1 MSKKLWYKKP
11 ADKWVDGL
19 PLGNGTLGAMV
30 LGNVFNERIALNE
43 DTLWTGF
50 PKDKTNYSSKNYLDE
65 VRNLINN
72 EKYYEAQEII
82 NEKMLSSYTEAY
94 MPLGNIL
101 LDFYYEDNNFSNY
114 TRELDLEKA
123 LVTVKY
129 NIDNMEIKRETFIS
143 AEDKV
148 LVMKITSTK
157 EKSLDFDLSLNSLLK
172 SKTYKDGELGLILK
186 GIAPID
192 NLPSYVDNK
201 TIIYDE
207 DEELG
212 TKFYARIR
220 VKSIDGKVNVNENIL
235 KIRNSSEV
243 VLILSASTN
252 FEEFNIMQGSL
263 GRNEEA
269 LSEIIINKA
278 SEVSY
283 NELFS
288 NHLKEYTELFSR
300 VDFKLG
306 EEVAVD
312 NKDSSGQAI
321 SKEYR
326 DSSGQAI
333 AMTTINSLNESK
345 ESSGQAT
352 YIEKSNGRAIEVNKK
367 NPNEQA
373 IEVVKETHNGQAM
386 ESYKENSDGQAL
398 IVNVKESNS
407 NRQALIINEEESDG
421 QAINKKELP
430 TDERLENL
438 KNGEEDLSLITLY
451 FHYGRYLLIS
461 SSRSGSEPANLQGI
475 WNEEIKPPWS
485 SNYTININT
494 EMNYWPAEV
503 CNLSECHEPLL
514 NMIKD
519 FSISGTRTANEEF
532 NCKGW
537 TANHNSDIWRYT
549 NTVSGSCE
557 WGYWPMGGSWL
568 CQHIYEHYDFTRDI
582 EFLKEYYPVL
592 KGSANFLLSWLKED
606 KDGVLNTCP
615 STSPENNFLDYLGR
629 KCAPSKSSTMDIA
642 ITRDLFTNV
651 IKASEELNIDLEF
664 REEIKTA
671 LDKLPKY
678 KINKFGGIQEWFKDF
693 EEKEPGHRHI
703 SHLFGLYPGKEITE
717 YKNRDLIEGCKNT
730 LSRRL
735 SEGGGH
741 TGWSCAWIINFYA
754 RLKDSQEAYK
764 YLKTLLSKLTYPNL
778 FCVHPPFQI
787 DGNFGGTAGI
797 AEMLI
802 QSHTEY
808 IEILPAVPKEWKTGE
823 VKGLKA
829 RGGFIVD
836 ISWKDNKLTK
846 LNIKAIANGTCN
858 IKYRKNLEDST
869 EIEEL
874 SFLLEVGQV
883 NTIKI

>member
-30 LGNVFNERIALNE
+30 LGNVFNERLSLNE

-50 PKDKTNYSSKNYLDE
+50 PKDKTNYSSKDYLEE
-65 VRNLINN
+65 VRNLIDN

-82 NEKMLSSYTEAY
+82 NEKMLSSYTESYA
-94 MPLGNIL
+94 PLGDLL
-101 LDFYYEDNNFSNY
+101 LDFYYKDNSFSNY
-114 TRELDLEKA
+114 SRELDLEKA
-123 LVTVKY
+123 LVIVKY
-129 NIDNMEIKRETFIS
+129 NVGNIEIKREAFVS

-148 LVMKITSTK
+148 LVMKITSR
-157 EKSLDFDLSLNSLLK
+157 EELALNFDIRLKSLLK
-172 SKTYKDGELGLILK
+172 SKSYKDGEAGLKLT
-186 GIAPID
+186 GITPID
-192 NLPSYVDNK
+192 NLPSYTDNK

-207 DEELG
+207 EGKLG
-212 TKFYARIR
+212 TKFCGRLR
-220 VKSIDGKVNVNENIL
+220 VKNTNGDININEEIL
-235 KIRNSSEV
+235 EVRNATEV

-252 FEEFNIMQGSL
+252 FEEFNVMQDSL

-269 LSEIIINKA
+269 LSKIIINKA
-278 SEVSY
+278 SKLSY

-288 NHLKEYTELFSR
+288 NHLKEYSELFSR

-312 NKDSSGQAI
+312 NKYENSSGQAI
-321 SKEYR
+321 SKENKY
-326 DSSGQAI
+326 SEGQASD
-333 AMTTINSLNESK
+333 N
-345 ESSGQAT
+345 GYR
-352 YIEKSNGRAIEVNKK
+352 YIDGKSIDEKYNNG
-367 NPNEQA
+367 
-373 IEVVKETHNGQAM
+373 
-386 ESYKENSDGQAL
+386 
-398 IVNVKESNS
+398 
-407 NRQALIINEEESDG
+407 DG
-421 QAINKKELP
+421 QAIDKKDNDINGQASNNEDKDNKGQALNNGFKDGEGESLNNGYKDIDGQAIKINKELLT
-430 TDERLENL
+430 TDERLERL
-438 KNGEEDLSLITLY
+438 KSGEEDLALITLY

-475 WNEEIKPPWS
+475 WNEDVKPAWS

-503 CNLSECHEPLL
+503 CNLPECHEPLL

-519 FSISGTRTANEEF
+519 LSVSGVRTAREEF
-532 NCKGW
+532 NCNGW
-537 TANHNSDIWRYT
+537 TANHNSDIWRYS
-549 NTVSGSCE
+549 NKVLGNCE
-557 WGYWPMGGSWL
+557 WGYWPMGGPWL
-568 CQHIYEHYDFTRDI
+568 CQHIFEHYDFTRDK

-592 KGSANFLLSWLKED
+592 KGSAEFLLSWLKED
-606 KDGVLNTCP
+606 ENGILNTCP
-615 STSPENNFLDYLGR
+615 STSPENNFLDNEKR
-629 KCAPSKSSTMDIA
+629 PCAASKSSTMDIA
-642 ITRDLFTNV
+642 IIRDLFTNV
-651 IKASEELNIDLEF
+651 IKASEELNIEADF
-664 REEIKTA
+664 REKIKTA
-671 LDKLPKY
+671 MDKLPKY

-717 YKNRDLIEGCKNT
+717 YKNEALIEGCKNT

-735 SEGGGH
+735 AQGGGH

-754 RLKDSQEAYK
+754 RLKDSNLAYK
-764 YLKTLLSKLTYPNL
+764 YLKTLLNKLTYPNL

-808 IEILPAVPKEWKTGE
+808 IEILPAIPKEWKTGE

-836 ISWKDNKLTK
+836 IAWEDNKLSK
-846 LNIKAIANGTCN
+846 LKIKAIATGTCN
-858 IKYRKNLEDST
+858 IKYRRNLEDSS
-869 EIEEL
+869 EVEEL
-874 SFLLEVGQV
+874 SFLLEVGEV
-883 NTIKI
+883 NNINI

>member
-30 LGNVFNERIALNE
+30 LGSIFNERIALNE

-65 VRNLINN
+65 VRSLINN
-72 EKYYEAQEII
+72 ENYYEAQEII

-101 LDFYYEDNNFSNY
+101 LDFYYEDNNFSDY

-157 EKSLDFDLSLNSLLK
+157 EKSLNFDVRLNSLLK
-172 SKTYKDGELGLILK
+172 SNTYKDGELGLILK
-186 GIAPID
+186 GIAPVD

-207 DEELG
+207 KEELG
-212 TKFYARIR
+212 TKFSARIR
-220 VKSIDGKVNVNENIL
+220 VKSIDGNVNVNENIL
-235 KIRNSSEV
+235 NIRNSSEV

-278 SEVSY
+278 SELSY

-288 NHLKEYTELFSR
+288 NHLKDYTELFSR
-300 VDFKLG
+300 VEFNLG
-306 EEVAVD
+306 EEEI
-312 NKDSSGQAI
+312 SGQA
-321 SKEYR
+321 
-326 DSSGQAI
+326 
-333 AMTTINSLNESK
+333 
-345 ESSGQAT
+345 
-352 YIEKSNGRAIEVNKK
+352 V
-367 NPNEQA
+367 
-373 IEVVKETHNGQAM
+373 
-386 ESYKENSDGQAL
+386 
-398 IVNVKESNS
+398 
-407 NRQALIINEEESDG
+407 
-421 QAINKKELP
+421 NKKELP

-438 KNGEEDLSLITLY
+438 KNGEEDLGLITLY

-519 FSISGTRTANEEF
+519 LSISGARTAKEEF
-532 NCKGW
+532 NCNGW
-537 TANHNSDIWRYT
+537 TANHNSDIWRYS
-549 NTVSGSCE
+549 NTVLGSCE
-557 WGYWPMGGSWL
+557 WGYWPMGGPWL
-568 CQHIYEHYDFTRDI
+568 CEHIFEHYDFTRDI
-582 EFLKEYYPVL
+582 EFLKEYYPIL

-606 KDGVLNTCP
+606 RDGVLNTCP
-615 STSPENNFLDYLGR
+615 STSPENNFLDNSGR
-629 KCAPSKSSTMDIA
+629 KCAASKSSTMDIA

-651 IKASEELNIDLEF
+651 IKASEELNLDSEF
-664 REEIKTA
+664 REEIKGA

-717 YKNRDLIEGCKNT
+717 KNEALIEGCKNT

-808 IEILPAVPKEWKTGE
+808 IEILPVVPKEWKTGE

-836 ISWKDNKLTK
+836 IAWKDNKLVS
-846 LNIKAIANGTCN
+846 IKVKSTVSGNCI
-858 IKYRKNLEDST
+858 IKYRTNLENYNEVKEASL
-869 EIEEL
+869 ILLSGEE
-874 SFLLEVGQV
+874 
-883 NTIKI
+883 KIINI